1 MKGRDVLI
9 GVAIGAVLVL
19 FLVNYHSGK
28 STPHPKPSATTSAS
42 ASHHKGKSHHS
53 SKKSH
58 SSAAAAKHTPGPKP
72 SGAAAS
78 ARPASQ
84 GGATNQ
90 SRPTPASQPSAHHLS
105 AKPVAH
111 TASAPAKSSGIS
123 DGLIV
128 IACLIAI
135 AAALFTV
142 TMTVRGLRVAK

>member
-28 STPHPKPSATTSAS
+28 STPHPQPSVTNSAA
-42 ASHHKGKSHHS
+42 ASQHKTKSKSHHSS

-78 ARPASQ
+78 ATPV
-84 GGATNQ
+84 GQ
-90 SRPTPASQPSAHHLS
+90 SRPTTASLPSSHHLT
-105 AKPVAH
+105 AKATTR
-111 TASAPAKSSGIS
+111 TASAQGKSSGIS

-135 AAALFTV
+135 AAALSTV